1 MCHCWCPHGR
11 YRLLSESDEILAD
24 WRESDEHDAELEA
37 FSIRLSKEGIDEDGF
52 NEIKEKEEE
61 EEADGVVQQLAV
73 LPATTSIEPNAP
85 PVRTLGFTSRGL
97 GAGYLLVELF
107 VPEVPEVDD
116 DGREGEADDTP
127 GIVFLGACMVEL
139 KEVADLKE
147 TRISKKKDPYKD
159 PDALCY
165 RELKLNAGLRV
176 SEDGLEALPPGTQ
189 VKNLEMTLRLWD
201 GAVLGRE
208 LAKGSGVE
216 AARLQGFDT
225 WLAQLKLVMVEELM
239 LSQNLA
245 AIRSRA
251 YDLQPQQSDRVLPEI
266 ETKIY
271 TTYDASGKA
280 VPEAQ
285 VQRGV
290 CVRALVWGRLS
301 GVCVCVFTHTA
312 HASARLSERER
323 EGVRERERERDEYL
337 PQYPGIC
344 LPPPP
349 PPRTH

>member
-1 MCHCWCPHGR
+1 M
-11 YRLLSESDEILAD
+11 
-24 WRESDEHDAELEA
+24 
-37 FSIRLSKEGIDEDGF
+37 
-52 NEIKEKEEE
+52 
-61 EEADGVVQQLAV
+61 QQLAV

-323 EGVRERERERDEYL
+323 EGVRERERERRVPTPVSGYL
-337 PQYPGIC
+337 LTPPTPSPYTLNPRSLAHAHVHLHKRSWHFPTQCHRARSYPASGTQGQRAAHE
-344 LPPPP
+344 LK
-349 PPRTH
+349 TTA